1 MGLLAALLTTLAGI
15 FVALGFVNILQVYP
29 EGVFS
34 DKFTWP
40 FWMCLAGL
48 FLLGTIACLL
58 VGRKNNSVD

>member
-15 FVALGFVNILQVYP
+15 FIALGFVTILQVYP

-34 DKFTWP
+34 DKFTWL
-40 FWMCLAGL
+40 FWMCMAVL

-58 VGRKNNSVD
+58 VKRNSTPID